1 MPIQVKVDNDGIP
14 FEIKKF
20 NKTMKIMTEDE
31 FLDRLTS
38 SRAKSREGK
47 VIDAD
52 KAIND
57 IRKKLNCR
65 IYDDRLK
72 DKYPRF

>member
-1 MPIQVKVDNDGIP
+1 MSIQVKVDNDGIP

-52 KAIND
+52 KAIIEIGKNM
-57 IRKKLNCR
+57 NYR
-65 IYDDRLK
+65 ICDDRLK